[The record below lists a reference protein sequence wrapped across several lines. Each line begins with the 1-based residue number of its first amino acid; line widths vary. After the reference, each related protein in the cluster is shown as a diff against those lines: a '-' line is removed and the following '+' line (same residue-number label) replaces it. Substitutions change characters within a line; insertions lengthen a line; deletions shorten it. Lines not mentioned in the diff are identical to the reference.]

1 LQEQVQSLS
10 ELCTKF
16 VADLER
22 KDLADNAPPNGEQAQ
37 GPEISNLLE
46 HLKEER
52 TDQEK
57 YFTDLNSWL
66 QANATQTSSQ
76 YHAISTSL
84 QQVAQALAPLA
95 SEASSS
101 DTPEIPGSDTEPRQT
116 KGNVLQEIRQALLEN
131 NTRNRANDNFLAAA
145 NHLIGAA
152 NAERQNLTALIAT
165 QREENERLLAH
176 FADQIALEI
185 RGQKHSFVDAME
197 KATALNVE
205 GQLRELKAQIS
216 GQLVEMAKGVERLSE
231 ERKVL
236 EHQIAELLAFKS
248 RFTPADYGD
257 MPSIA
262 PGEYMP
268 QVVTQSSQHRRQAEP
283 AGQGRG
289 PHLSVNSQQP
299 SRGQSRSPSP
309 GPASKRPLP
318 SPNQFQPMPNQIPQM
333 GQRF

>member
-1 LQEQVQSLS
+1 MADSEKRDVGDNVPPGGNGTQE
-10 ELCTKF
+10 
-16 VADLER
+16 LEMS
-22 KDLADNAPPNGEQAQ
+22 K
-37 GPEISNLLE
+37 LLE

-66 QANATQTSSQ
+66 QSNATQTSSQ
-76 YHAISTSL
+76 YHVISTTL

-95 SEASSS
+95 SETSSQDVS
-101 DTPEIPGSDTEPRQT
+101 DIPGADTERQT
-116 KGNVLQEIRQALLEN
+116 KGNVLQEIRHALLEN

-152 NAERQNLTALIAT
+152 NAERQNLKIT
-165 QREENERLLAH
+165 Q
-176 FADQIALEI
+176 EI

-205 GQLRELKAQIS
+205 GQLRELKVQIS
-216 GQLVEMAKGVERLSE
+216 SQLVEMAKGVERLSE

-257 MPSIA
+257 MPSIS

-268 QVVTQSSQHRRQAEP
+268 QVVPRPSQQRRQAESP
-283 AGQGRG
+283 GQGRG

-309 GPASKRPLP
+309 GPAFKRPLP
-318 SPNQFQPMPNQIPQM
+318 SPNQFQPIPNQTLQM

>member
-1 LQEQVQSLS
+1 MADSEKRDVGDNVPLGGERIQE
-10 ELCTKF
+10 
-16 VADLER
+16 
-22 KDLADNAPPNGEQAQ
+22 
-37 GPEISNLLE
+37 PEMSKLLE

-66 QANATQTSSQ
+66 QSNATQTSSQ
-76 YHAISTSL
+76 YHAISTTL

-95 SEASSS
+95 SETSSQ
-101 DTPEIPGSDTEPRQT
+101 DIPEIPGADTERQT
-116 KGNVLQEIRQALLEN
+116 KSNVLQEIRHALLEN
-131 NTRNRANDNFLAAA
+131 NSRNRANDNFLAAA

-152 NAERQNLTALIAT
+152 NAERQNLKIS
-165 QREENERLLAH
+165 Q
-176 FADQIALEI
+176 EI

-205 GQLRELKAQIS
+205 GQLRELKVQIS
-216 GQLVEMAKGVERLSE
+216 SQLVEMAKGVERLSE

-257 MPSIA
+257 MPSIS

-268 QVVTQSSQHRRQAEP
+268 QVVPRPSQQRRQVESP
-283 AGQGRG
+283 GQGRAF
-289 PHLSVNSQQP
+289 HLSVNSQQP

-309 GPASKRPLP
+309 GPAFKRPLP
-318 SPNQFQPMPNQIPQM
+318 SPNQFQALPNQTLQV